1 MRKRLKLIFL
11 GYLALVVGSFS
22 YASFTGTRLL
32 GDDAEEFEPNGPG
45 SQSSGRVR
53 VHRYY
58 HK

>member
-1 MRKRLKLIFL
+1 MRKHIKSIFL
-11 GYLALVVGSFS
+11 GFLVLVVGSFG

-32 GDDAEEFEPNGPG
+32 GDDAEEFEPSGASNH
-45 SQSSGRVR
+45 SSGRVR